1 MLIDLHSANFLCLQ
15 KVTICL
21 LLSTLS
27 DDHGHGAKIEDDS
40 RMHLHHNTKLTN
52 FRKIT
57 RKPIS
62 TSSSPNEKK
71 IPKCKT
77 HLSTLTQST
86 HSLCHDP
93 PVVAPC
99 HYCPQALQV
108 LIDPES
114 DFAAVL
120 VWNWIRDWFNWYFIP
135 WIRVSSSFL
144 PKWSTPGSWGLFNLF
159 LLTLKVCA
167 APWNL

>member
-15 KVTICL
+15 KVTMCL

-99 HYCPQALQV
+99 HYCHKLYRCLSTQRVTLQLSWSEIGSEID
-108 LIDPES
+108 LIDILFPELES
-114 DFAAVL
+114 
-120 VWNWIRDWFNWYFIP
+120 
-135 WIRVSSSFL
+135 
-144 PKWSTPGSWGLFNLF
+144 
-159 LLTLKVCA
+159 A
-167 APWNL
+167 APSSQNGAHLVAEDFLTFFY